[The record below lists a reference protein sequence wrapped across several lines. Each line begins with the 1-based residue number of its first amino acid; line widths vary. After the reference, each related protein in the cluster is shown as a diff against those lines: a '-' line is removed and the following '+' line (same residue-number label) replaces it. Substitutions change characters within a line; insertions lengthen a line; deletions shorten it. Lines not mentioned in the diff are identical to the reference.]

1 MFTQTCS
8 FSSDDL
14 VTGKTQGGNEVCKFL
29 LSLWQ
34 RTWLTLLCN
43 SVLFSN
49 GSSHSGFTSCWWVL
63 CPAAFGEQG
72 ILGIPGRTRV
82 WMGQICESPVRPTS
96 YLLPRTSPLFF
107 FFFLVHSP
115 LKSFISW
122 EWAIKKIRIFF
133 FSPSP
138 QSFVTCPIKLTATYK
153 EKYPLKCL
161 DALQDFQLG
170 HPVSLLC
177 PCAHFPGADRSGER
191 KKKSEEVG
199 EEDGGETNTKCSDK
213 TRNKT
218 SSPTLM
224 LFPFSTSSIRCTIS
238 RQGNF

>member
-72 ILGIPGRTRV
+72 ILGIPGRTWV

-96 YLLPRTSPLFF
+96 YLLPRTSPPLF

-122 EWAIKKIRIFF
+122 EWATKKIRIFF
-133 FSPSP
+133 FPPLHKALSRAPSNL
-138 QSFVTCPIKLTATYK
+138 QQLT
-153 EKYPLKCL
+153 
-161 DALQDFQLG
+161 
-170 HPVSLLC
+170 
-177 PCAHFPGADRSGER
+177 
-191 KKKSEEVG
+191 KK
-199 EEDGGETNTKCSDK
+199 NTPWSV
-213 TRNKT
+213 
-218 SSPTLM
+218 
-224 LFPFSTSSIRCTIS
+224 
-238 RQGNF
+238 